1 MCQYYEVFKQWDDPH
16 QLPRY
21 NTKQEPVVKAWVAE
35 YGRMRSRTM
44 DKEFREHVELLK
56 CISETS

>member
-1 MCQYYEVFKQWDDPH
+1 
-16 QLPRY
+16 
-21 NTKQEPVVKAWVAE
+21 
-35 YGRMRSRTM
+35 MRSRTM